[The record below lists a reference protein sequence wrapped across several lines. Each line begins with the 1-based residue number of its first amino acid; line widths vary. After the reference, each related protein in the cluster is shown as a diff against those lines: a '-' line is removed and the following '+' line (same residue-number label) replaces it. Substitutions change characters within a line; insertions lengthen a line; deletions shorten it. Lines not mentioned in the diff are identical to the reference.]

1 MTGNVRGSA
10 RILGSLGSADGKGV
24 VRMED
29 RYSTNIEDLW
39 SAITDPLRLAR
50 WLGEIK
56 GDLTVGGTYH
66 ARYYASE
73 WEGNVRIDVCEP
85 PRRLRLIN
93 AGEHADEHVTEVT
106 LTADGDQ
113 TILVWEARGMPLTL
127 RAAYGAGNQV
137 HVEDLTAYLAGRERC
152 DAVARWH
159 ELAPAY
165 EALATSGA
173 H

>member
-1 MTGNVRGSA
+1 MTGNVRGGV

-29 RYSTNIEDLW
+29 RYRTNIEDLW

-50 WLGEIK
+50 WLGEIE
-56 GDLTVGGTYH
+56 GDLSIGGTYH
-66 ARYYASE
+66 ARYYASG
-73 WEGNVRIDVCEP
+73 WEGDVRIDVCEP

-93 AGEHADEHVTEVT
+93 VDQHPDEHVTEVT

-127 RAAYGAGNQV
+127 LPAYGAGIQV
-137 HVEDLTAYLAGRERC
+137 HVEDLTAYIAGRERC
-152 DAVARWH
+152 DADARWH
-159 ELAPAY
+159 ELEPVYKAS
-165 EALATSGA
+165 ATSVSQ
-173 H
+173 